1 MISPMA
7 AYSVETSE
15 VSSDDDVQISAY
27 VQNSDYV
34 MPEYSIPEVVPYN
47 PEKEIELSES
57 EKLSVY
63 EDSKIIIYNY
73 EQLLR
78 ICSNTPLTDGDS
90 KTETVGKGEPVLN
103 EDGDIVLYRPGSKY
117 RFAHDIALPK
127 HKTWQL
133 PDNFSGSISNG
144 QPKETPLYDSETD
157 TVYIYNPYQLEV
169 MAMENADS
177 QPILDGDAQ
186 SDTFGTGKLIFPNG
200 EDKPYL
206 TYSSSHNYVLSE
218 YFNSAVKNSVS
229 VRKSAPALRNTRSSA
244 QYDGRDFQG
253 QVVKNLT

>member
-1 MISPMA
+1 M
-7 AYSVETSE
+7 
-15 VSSDDDVQISAY
+15 
-27 VQNSDYV
+27 
-34 MPEYSIPEVVPYN
+34 
-47 PEKEIELSES
+47 
-57 EKLSVY
+57 
-63 EDSKIIIYNY
+63 
-73 EQLLR
+73 
-78 ICSNTPLTDGDS
+78 
-90 KTETVGKGEPVLN
+90 
-103 EDGDIVLYRPGSKY
+103 
-117 RFAHDIALPK
+117 
-127 HKTWQL
+127 
-133 PDNFSGSISNG
+133 
-144 QPKETPLYDSETD
+144 PLYDSESD

-177 QPILDGDAQ
+177 QPILDGDAK

-253 QVVKNLT
+253 QVVKNLNNTKYILIGNEDQLRAIGTDAPVYSAVYERNGTTMVYGGDADLLQSQNGTADYTFHNVANSAYYGV

>member
-73 EQLLR
+73 EQLLNMR
-78 ICSNTPLTDGDS
+78 
-90 KTETVGKGEPVLN
+90 
-103 EDGDIVLYRPGSKY
+103 
-117 RFAHDIALPK
+117 
-127 HKTWQL
+127 
-133 PDNFSGSISNG
+133 
-144 QPKETPLYDSETD
+144 
-157 TVYIYNPYQLEV
+157 
-169 MAMENADS
+169 
-177 QPILDGDAQ
+177 
-186 SDTFGTGKLIFPNG
+186 
-200 EDKPYL
+200 
-206 TYSSSHNYVLSE
+206 
-218 YFNSAVKNSVS
+218 
-229 VRKSAPALRNTRSSA
+229 
-244 QYDGRDFQG
+244 
-253 QVVKNLT
+253 